1 MRRPR
6 KNTKEYKKVKKE
18 LQELYVKADIL
29 LKELKTTS
37 FKKEI
42 TNKLDHIFFEARNLE
57 QKLIKHLRSR
67 NIPIKHTL

>member
-1 MRRPR
+1 MRRPS
-6 KNTKEYKKVKKE
+6 KNTKKYKKAKKE

-42 TNKLDHIFFEARNLE
+42 TNKLDHIFFEASSLE

-67 NIPIKHTL
+67 NIQ